1 MESHH
6 ISPGFAGVA
15 DFTAGQ
21 ESSSIMRNNLAPKIL
36 KQFQFKELIN
46 QSINQYSEF
55 FCSHSLI
62 AKYCMGLYSFL

>member
-36 KQFQFKELIN
+36 KTVSIQRTYK
-46 QSINQYSEF
+46 SINIVNFSV
-55 FCSHSLI
+55 
-62 AKYCMGLYSFL
+62 ATA